1 MGGGGVAGVQPNII
15 IGRQRATCYTEI
27 PHAVL
32 SFHKACL
39 TNSSRHLPSVRS
51 DLTVWDSE
59 HLTVIFPR
67 SKNSVVAGVCL
78 FLFFFF
84 CPFFFFFFPFF
95 FFFSPHLFLFFPK
108 ETDGKINYYKFIRTD
123 FNGRK
128 ITLI

>member
-1 MGGGGVAGVQPNII
+1 MRLLEERGKGGGWGGGGVAGVQPNII

-39 TNSSRHLPSVRS
+39 TNSSWHLPSVLS

-67 SKNSVVAGVCL
+67 SKNSVVAGL
-78 FLFFFF
+78 FPVLFFFF
-84 CPFFFFFFPFF
+84 CPFFSFFFLLLS
-95 FFFSPHLFLFFPK
+95 FSPFVSILSK
-108 ETDGKINYYKFIRTD
+108 GD
-123 FNGRK
+123 GRK
-128 ITLI
+128 D